1 MKKYLLALL
10 LDAVLVVVFCAI
22 GRSSHGEANALAGLA
37 GTAWPFLTGLAVGWI
52 ATLALYRD
60 KFDALLIVP
69 TGIVLWLSTLFVG
82 MILRIASNQGTALS
96 FIIVAGTVLAVF
108 LLGWRAVAKALTR
121 TAATR
126 K

>member
-1 MKKYLLALL
+1 MLALL